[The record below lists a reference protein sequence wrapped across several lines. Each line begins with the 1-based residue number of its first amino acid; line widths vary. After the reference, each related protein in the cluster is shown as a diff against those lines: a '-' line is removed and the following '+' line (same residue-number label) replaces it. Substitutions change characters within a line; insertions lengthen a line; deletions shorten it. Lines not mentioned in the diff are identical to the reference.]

1 MKGKARFVEVWD
13 STNGRDAAIV
23 SDILKNTFDVRYKRF
38 SKGYTYYRLRATKKE
53 VKVLAKQLA
62 ALGYYST
69 LTDNRYFHVITRA
82 N

>member
-38 SKGYTYYRLRATKKE
+38 STGYTYYRLRATKKE
-53 VKVLAKQLA
+53 VKVLANQLA
-62 ALGYYST
+62 TLGYYSV
-69 LTDNRYFHVITRA
+69 LMDNRYFHVIARA